1 MYFTKHKVISIYII
15 VINLCNM
22 SKFYNIIEFI
32 SVLKNIP
39 RIGWVQ
45 RGVPIALCESVAEHI
60 FEVSSISL
68 MFSQRL
74 INSGVQ
80 IDVSKVL
87 SMSIVHDWAE
97 AATGDIPKSL
107 GKYFPS
113 NIKENIEMMI
123 LSDMLKDEA
132 DALKRFF
139 AEYLERSSIEARV
152 VKLADYLSTILQG
165 YRYMLAGYN
174 VSDIVNNSISEA
186 LKIVEKGELSVLKP
200 LIEELVNKFTPI

>member
-1 MYFTKHKVISIYII
+1 
-15 VINLCNM
+15 M

-39 RIGWVQ
+39 RIGWIQ
-45 RGVPIALCESVAEHI
+45 RGVPAALCESVAEHI

-80 IDVSKVL
+80 IDMSKVL

-97 AATGDIPKSL
+97 AVTGDIPKSL
-107 GKYFPS
+107 SKYFPI

-132 DALKRFF
+132 DNLKKLF
-139 AEYLERSSIEARV
+139 AEYLERVSIEARV
-152 VKLADYLSTILQG
+152 VKLSDYLSTILQG

-186 LKIVEKGELSVLKP
+186 LKIVEKGELSILKP
-200 LIEELVNKFTPI
+200 LIEELMNKSASI